1 MIDNPW
7 LNPMINP
14 ALNNLLDYPAPAIG
28 LWRITDWKY
37 STSELVTWT
46 EQVLDMGTRVFD
58 LADIYGNYEA
68 DACFGKALA
77 ASPALREKIIL
88 VTKCGMHLVSSNNPG
103 ISIKHYDSS
112 RKQIMASCEKS
123 LRNLNTDRIDLL
135 LIHRPDLLMDADEVA
150 QAFVDLKQSGKVLHF
165 GVSNFTTS
173 QFELLA
179 SRLPFPLITNQVE
192 FSVLHTQPMFDG
204 VFDQCQRLRI
214 TPMAWSPLGGGRL
227 FKATDEQAVRVRAA
241 LEETSKQLGDLTIDQ
256 VAMAWIAT
264 HPSRVVTITG
274 SGKLDNI
281 RRAIAACRLKLDRQQ
296 WYSILRASQG
306 HEVP

>member
-1 MIDNPW
+1 MT
-7 LNPMINP
+7 NP
-14 ALNNLLDYPAPAIG
+14 ASNNLLDYPAPAIG

-37 STSELVTWT
+37 STSDLVTWT
-46 EQVLDMGTRVFD
+46 EQVLDMGARVFD

-77 ASPALREKIIL
+77 ASPALREKIFL
-88 VTKCGMHLVSSNNPG
+88 VTKCGMHLVSNNNPG

-123 LRNLNTDRIDLL
+123 LRSLNTDRIDLL

-150 QAFVDLKQSGKVLHF
+150 QAFIDLKQSGKVLHF

-192 FSVLHTQPMFDG
+192 FSVLHTQSMFDG
-204 VFDQCQRLRI
+204 VFDQCQRLHI
-214 TPMAWSPLGGGRL
+214 SPMAWSPLGGGRL
-227 FKATDEQAVRVRAA
+227 FKATDEQAIRVRTA
-241 LEETSKQLGDLTIDQ
+241 LEETGKQLGDLTIDQ

-264 HPSRVVTITG
+264 HPSRVVAITG

-281 RRAIAACRLKLDRQQ
+281 RRAIAACKSKLNRQQ